1 MDLKI
6 SGFTQIENNSTTKK
20 VSNQN
25 EKPYSFNEVLNNISS
40 NKSAIKDKNSNIK
53 NNNDIYKDNKKS
65 LVKDENTNS
74 KDNSITSGLN
84 KEDIQKI
91 KDKLEE
97 QGFSKEELDSIK
109 SVEDLEKL
117 ANKLKK
123 SGDLDSFIALLN
135 SILQCLSSGENIKLG
150 KNLEENL
157 DKLKVLLNNLSEG
170 NGNKEQS
177 LIEIKDILSEEF
189 NKLNLTDENSLDK
202 DLLETFSNK
211 LQMQIEKEPNEEKLS
226 LLKNIKNEMESIL
239 KEESKNN
246 LPIDSQINVDE
257 LLISKEENDS
267 SDTNPS
273 NLEENTSKED
283 KLLKGLL
290 EEKEQGTGD
299 KINKTVNFMSHLKNS
314 VNINELSSKEA
325 LGNLVI
331 NKDTMNADIIKSI
344 KYMELNNV
352 KDLTVKIMPKE
363 LGEVLIKITMEGGI
377 MKANIGTTTKEAY
390 NLLNSNMQLIEDKLQ
405 NSGIKVQELSLN
417 IYNEDTTFFKQ
428 GNEKREDSHN
438 TSKSGNKAELSSV
451 DEIPEEENISSVES
465 NVNMLA

>member
-6 SGFTQIENNSTTKK
+6 SGFIKIENNSTTKK
-20 VSNQN
+20 VTNQN

-40 NKSAIKDKNSNIK
+40 NKSAIKDKNLDTK
-53 NNNDIYKDNKKS
+53 NSNDIYKDNKNS

-74 KDNSITSGLN
+74 KDNSIMSGLN

-117 ANKLKK
+117 ANELKK

-135 SILQCLSSGENIKLG
+135 SILQSLSSGENIKLG

-170 NGNKEQS
+170 NGNKEQ
-177 LIEIKDILSEEF
+177 LVTEIKDILGEEF

-226 LLKNIKNEMESIL
+226 LLKDIKSEMESIL
-239 KEESKNN
+239 KERSKNN

-257 LLISKEENDS
+257 LLMSEEETDS
-267 SDTNPS
+267 S
-273 NLEENTSKED
+273 NLKENTSKED

-314 VNINELSSKEA
+314 VNINEISSKEA
-325 LGNLVI
+325 LGKLVI

-377 MKANIGTTTKEAY
+377 MKANIGATTKEAY

-417 IYNEDTTFFKQ
+417 IYNEDTTFFKR
-428 GNEKREDSHN
+428 GNEKRENSH
-438 TSKSGNKAELSSV
+438 TSKSENKAELSSK